1 MRVMTAQ
8 KFVSLIA
15 QTIPTSYAVAQHDS
29 QLKRDLLIISTRI
42 NPQIKVT
49 YRKAFSLLSDGTVF
63 FDVNPLPDGAWF
75 IDADLVVKYEGKV
88 LFDSSISHNATE
100 LFEIVKLNVDPQLF
114 SYYMETNNEIRVA
127 QTLLPMQNIDK

>member
-63 FDVNPLPDGAWF
+63 FDVHPLTEGAWLL
-75 IDADLVVKYEGKV
+75 DAELIVKHEGKV
-88 LFDSSISHNATE
+88 LFDSSISNNATE
-100 LFEIVKLNVDPQLF
+100 LFEIVKLNVDPKLF
-114 SYYMETNNEIRVA
+114 NSYTQIKNEIRVA